1 VSDQESRATAPG
13 QLTGLVVVVALV
25 SAVSGMLYGYDTGII
40 SGALLQITKDFGI
53 GEGWKQVIAAS
64 ILLGAVIGA
73 LSCSWLSERRG
84 RKGTLLMLAVVFA
97 IGSLWCA
104 LAPDPVLLSLGRIV
118 LGFAVGG
125 ATQTAPMYVAE
136 LAPPKYRG
144 RLVLAFQIAI
154 GVGIVIATVVGASES
169 IVWRWSIGIAAVPA
183 AIMLALLLR
192 LPESPRWLVRGD
204 DRDGAAAVLRRVRP
218 SGFDVD
224 GELDE
229 MADVARK

>member
-1 VSDQESRATAPG
+1 MSDQESRATAPG

-40 SGALLQITKDFGI
+40 SGALL
-53 GEGWKQVIAAS
+53 
-64 ILLGAVIGA
+64 
-73 LSCSWLSERRG
+73 
-84 RKGTLLMLAVVFA
+84 
-97 IGSLWCA
+97 WCA
-104 LAPDPVLLSLGRIV
+104 LAPNPVLLSLGRVV

-183 AIMLALLLR
+183 AIMLALLL
-192 LPESPRWLVRGD
+192 
-204 DRDGAAAVLRRVRP
+204 
-218 SGFDVD
+218 
-224 GELDE
+224 
-229 MADVARK
+229 